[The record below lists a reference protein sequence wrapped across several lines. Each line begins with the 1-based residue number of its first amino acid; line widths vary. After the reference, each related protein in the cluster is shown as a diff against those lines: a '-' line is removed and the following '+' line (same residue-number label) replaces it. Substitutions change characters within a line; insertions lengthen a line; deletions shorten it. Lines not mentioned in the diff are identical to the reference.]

1 MRPVVLYCCIILYGA
16 CSRKRVTLTFCSY
29 SHIPFH
35 DAIRAQLTDDARM
48 MEQAWTTVDIDQ
60 RGNLDEEKLTEL
72 VQELLRPSENLA
84 RLAIWAS
91 CKWGH
96 KDEESAIATPEQ
108 IDTWLEQRSMTNL
121 KSKKHV
127 QAFLQEAGT
136 MPSIFSEAGDGP
148 SPADIRLRVKSKA
161 TPASIG
167 PNAQPRRAKGQNKAQ
182 EIQQQQHLSPY
193 DIEGLIKVLQSQR
206 NDLQLSPKQTDDREI
221 SALDEALFYAR
232 GQQAQ
237 SSPFD
242 QLLEQ
247 WMRMHREATVS
258 RLPLNICFPA
268 RSWYLLK

>member
-1 MRPVVLYCCIILYGA
+1 
-16 CSRKRVTLTFCSY
+16 
-29 SHIPFH
+29 
-35 DAIRAQLTDDARM
+35 
-48 MEQAWTTVDIDQ
+48 
-60 RGNLDEEKLTEL
+60 
-72 VQELLRPSENLA
+72 
-84 RLAIWAS
+84 
-91 CKWGH
+91 
-96 KDEESAIATPEQ
+96 
-108 IDTWLEQRSMTNL
+108 
-121 KSKKHV
+121 
-127 QAFLQEAGT
+127 

-206 NDLQLSPKQTDDREI
+206 NDLQLSPKQTD
-221 SALDEALFYAR
+221 EALFYAR